1 MKHFISIREIADDK
15 TTISSTRWAF
25 ATVVKVDIA
34 IIIIVLLAALVAHF
48 FPGIDDF
55 DNSFFGSVAG
65 LLGVITTLV
74 TTGKVLQGFEPH
86 NKVVKTESEETEITK
101 EEPEKETE
109 PEEK

>member
-55 DNSFFGSVAG
+55 DNSFFGSVAM

-86 NKVVKTESEETEITK
+86 NEVVKPEVEK
-101 EEPEKETE
+101 EPEKETE
-109 PEEK
+109 EK

>member
-1 MKHFISIREIADDK
+1 MKNFISIREIADDK

-86 NKVVKTESEETEITK
+86 NVKTEQEIEK
-101 EEPEKETE
+101 KDPEPEKETE
-109 PEEK
+109 IEEK

>member
-1 MKHFISIREIADDK
+1 MKNFISIREIADDK

-55 DNSFFGSVAG
+55 DNSFFGSVAM

-86 NKVVKTESEETEITK
+86 NEVVKPEAEK
-101 EEPEKETE
+101 EPEKETE

>member
-48 FPGIDDF
+48 FPGIEDF
-55 DNSFFGSVAG
+55 DNSFFGSVAM

-86 NKVVKTESEETEITK
+86 NEVVKTEQEIIK

>member
-1 MKHFISIREIADDK
+1 MKHFISTRELADDK

-48 FPGIDDF
+48 FPGIEDF
-55 DNSFFGSVAG
+55 DNSFFGSVAM

-86 NKVVKTESEETEITK
+86 NEVVKTEQEIIK

>member
-34 IIIIVLLAALVAHF
+34 IIVVILLAALVAHF
-48 FPGIDDF
+48 VPGIDDF
-55 DNSFFGSVAG
+55 DNSFFGSVAM

-86 NKVVKTESEETEITK
+86 NEVVKEEAEAEK
-101 EEPEKETE
+101 KEPESV
-109 PEEK
+109 EEK